1 MEGSDLRGPAEMAQ
15 SGGPRAE
22 PCVLTLR
29 SWGLSEQEE
38 MGGRGCRQ
46 AGAVSLLKPLP
57 PAPHPLQL
65 GISLPPSSS
74 SFIQR
79 LPPDSGGLLPFPVSV
94 YEIQRKFLIPNSRF
108 SCCRIRKRSQL
119 TRNFK
124 GGPDLK
130 SLSVFRFKKDD
141 FLVETFFI

>member
-22 PCVLTLR
+22 PWCSPCR
-29 SWGLSEQEE
+29 A
-38 MGGRGCRQ
+38 GGSLGRRWV
-46 AGAVSLLKPLP
+46 GAVSLLKPLP

-141 FLVETFFI
+141 FLVETFLFSYN